1 MLRAEP
7 RNLIKGYHLL
17 LGGSSTSLGTTRLRG
32 FEITFRSAKSQL
44 TLYYDAPSSFIT
56 PPTPM
61 ATIPEMVA
69 KGGIGTKI
77 SPTPAM
83 MTQVDVFMVLYRLME
98 VLMKEKRDSE
108 DVTPPPPVLRLDG
121 ASGRSCRRHLR
132 RPETRSSAP
141 PLRAAPVGPSGCF
154 CQSPRRT
161 PPGRRRE

>member
-44 TLYYDAPSSFIT
+44 TLYYAPSSFIT

-61 ATIPEMVA
+61 AMIPEMVA

-83 MTQVDVFMVLYRLME
+83 MTQVDVFMVLYPLME
-98 VLMKEKRDSE
+98 ALMKEKRDSE
-108 DVTPPPPVLRLDG
+108 DGYAPTTCPPFGWSVWPVM
-121 ASGRSCRRHLR
+121 
-132 RPETRSSAP
+132 
-141 PLRAAPVGPSGCF
+141 
-154 CQSPRRT
+154 
-161 PPGRRRE
+161 